1 MNSIDTENKKLKQQ
15 DILEEDVNSKKY
27 IYETEPLPSQQ
38 PEKYENSEQSIQPSH
53 PLKSI
58 RPSVQSFVK
67 VSSIQTKPFVFNQP
81 KSRLILR
88 QPKRKKSLVATCS
101 YCGGD
106 VHFVRNPIIKEIFI
120 CPNCGRKGH
129 IKYFGGK
136 PVLKW

>member
-1 MNSIDTENKKLKQQ
+1 MNSINTKNKKLKQQ
-15 DILEEDVNSKKY
+15 NILEDDVNSEGP

-38 PEKYENSEQSIQPSH
+38 SDEHENSEQSVQPSY

-58 RPSVQSFVK
+58 RPSVQSIVK
-67 VSSIQTKPFVFNQP
+67 VSSVQTRPFRFNQP
-81 KSRLILR
+81 KSKLR
-88 QPKRKKSLVATCS
+88 FNQPKRKKSLIATCS

-120 CPNCGRKGH
+120 CHNCGRKGH